1 MKNRIIA
8 LILIA
13 AICLSAFIACKSK
26 DRPADTN
33 DIHNGSNENGE
44 SDMENEKKDNIKLNL
59 SVIKTTDVDGLLAR
73 PYTKGVPTAFS
84 EGLFS
89 TYTKGWGFENGTV
102 LATGNSQGIGLP
114 VTVKLNGSSVM
125 PTSATWMP
133 SHVVSTYESAKSYA
147 DITAEATISAS
158 YTSQYDTLSHITDG
172 VISYTDNPRSRWSN
186 YVSPA
191 STQNEIITLDFG
203 KTVTC
208 AGFDVYFYDDQVN
221 TVCPQ
226 SVSAQYYDGTNW
238 VSVKNST
245 CTAISRTTVT
255 ELRFDT
261 VKTTAVRLVLTPKSG
276 KSVAITELKAL
287 GKTDKTATVPN
298 GVIVEE
304 KKFITENDLVVSYL
318 TFKNNTGSSI
328 SIELTASPNK
338 GVSEEKFGYRYIQYG
353 SNADGTSKTF
363 TLDSGKNAEYR
374 FIVAVADKKGECQN
388 KISNFLASKNP
399 LENHVSQFNA
409 WFEKNIPY
417 QKYALNNHRPSKQS
431 FGLSKN
437 ERKMVN
443 RLIYLYKNGLM
454 SMEEPPKEEEKYYDI
469 WEYTN
474 ESSLTQYYPGLGYQ
488 APKRELPDT
497 DISYNPPNNE
507 KESILRKVPKY
518 EKLIEEEME
527 RCCDLFLNARTIKKK
542 IDLKESDI
550 MPDLPKPEELRP
562 FPTKETILFKGHS
575 SSIKA
580 LCCDPNNLNVLIS
593 ADNGNFIHFWDIK
606 TAKIIVRFT
615 LKEKVHMINYNK
627 FLNLVVICTVSHIF
641 FVLPAYLGKN
651 QKESIMNMI
660 NEKIY
665 PLIQNKENNKS
676 RYKKIL

>member
-1 MKNRIIA
+1 MNTKT
-8 LILIA
+8 
-13 AICLSAFIACKSK
+13 KSK
-26 DRPADTN
+26 KHTKANKDDNIIGKKKTKATN
-33 DIHNGSNENGE
+33 PLPDQYE
-44 SDMENEKKDNIKLNL
+44 SDSSDEEVLVRTGN
-59 SVIKTTDVDGLLAR
+59 
-73 PYTKGVPTAFS
+73 VPTEWYDS
-84 EGLFS
+84 
-89 TYTKGWGFENGTV
+89 Y
-102 LATGNSQGIGLP
+102 Q
-114 VTVKLNGSSVM
+114 
-125 PTSATWMP
+125 
-133 SHVVSTYESAKSYA
+133 HVGYSIDSKKVQKNKKEDEIEQFLKKANDKNWWRN
-147 DITAEATISAS
+147 I
-158 YTSQYDTLSHITDG
+158 YD
-172 VISYTDNPRSRWSN
+172 
-186 YVSPA
+186 
-191 STQNEIITLDFG
+191 E
-203 KTVTC
+203 
-208 AGFDVYFYDDQVN
+208 
-221 TVCPQ
+221 
-226 SVSAQYYDGTNW
+226 
-238 VSVKNST
+238 
-245 CTAISRTTVT
+245 
-255 ELRFDT
+255 
-261 VKTTAVRLVLTPKSG
+261 
-276 KSVAITELKAL
+276 
-287 GKTDKTATVPN
+287 
-298 GVIVEE
+298 
-304 KKFITENDLVVSYL
+304 
-318 TFKNNTGSSI
+318 KNNTSVFLSDKD
-328 SIELTASPNK
+328 LTLINRIRNNY
-338 GVSEEKFGYRYIQYG
+338 F
-353 SNADGTSKTF
+353 
-363 TLDSGKNAEYR
+363 
-374 FIVAVADKKGECQN
+374 
-388 KISNFLASKNP
+388 ASK
-399 LENHVSQFNA
+399 SAGKDDF
-409 WFEKNIPY
+409 FEKNIPY

-454 SMEEPPKEEEKYYDI
+454 PMEEPPKEEEKYYDI

-542 IDLKESDI
+542 INLKESDI

-651 QKESIMNMI
+651 QKENIMNMI

-665 PLIQNKENNKS
+665 PLIQNKENNNIQDNKDSNVTINDAFVWKIPKQNSTKS
-676 RYKKIL
+676 KNGIVFYMKWIQGTTKKIEWHSKGDYFATLSKNSQGKPQIYIHSLTKMTHQLPISKLHGNVNAISFHPTKPYFIVASNKIFIYNLQKQELVRSFISNLGMITHIAVHKNGSDLIAGSHDGKVAWFQLELSNKPWHSMDYHKDKMKSLEYHKEFPLFFSCARNGSLVVYYSKVTEEELTDPLVVPLKDLKATHTSNQSYGCACFHPKQPWIFSGGRDGIIRLWTEKNY